1 MPVEESVNE
10 TITGTEPIQVMGGDS
25 AVTFEELEGVQ
36 AQGKR
41 AEQIDSKPKAE
52 VTDKK
57 KEKLSAE
64 KSKDSEDKADDDES
78 KEGEEKLDPK
88 AAKGKA
94 DLSKSESKRTIK
106 VKNGA
111 EETELPTAA
120 EIPVKING
128 QETNVKLEELIS
140 NYSGKKAW
148 SDEFGKLGAE
158 KQKFKQER
166 DVVIGKLG
174 EMFEAAKSDPMA
186 GFMKMAEMAGMD
198 PMAWRKDFL
207 DALQPALEKRLEMS
221 DAERRAADAEAE
233 AAFYRSQTQKRQ
245 ESERQDTEYKQF
257 EAQVH
262 SMLQQNGLSQ
272 TEFETGYHNLERAVS
287 QGLFKPA
294 SGQIT
299 PDDVVRVVATEKV
312 LDAAETALD
321 ALELGLDEQTK
332 DKFYAEFIPMARD
345 KKLSPDLI
353 KAVVQETFRDHKASS
368 LSKKI
373 RKSQPERVAQ
383 AAPRV
388 RNPGSEPVTFDDL

>member
-10 TITGTEPIQVMGGDS
+10 SVTNNEPIQVTGGDS
-25 AVTFEELEGVQ
+25 AVTFEELEGIQ

-52 VTDKK
+52 AKAPK
-57 KEKLSAE
+57 KEAKESKDPAEKSEDDEE
-64 KSKDSEDKADDDES
+64 KSKD
-78 KEGEEKLDPK
+78 GEEKLDPK

-94 DLSKSESKRTIK
+94 DLSKSEPKRTVK

-166 DVVIGKLG
+166 DVVVGKLG
-174 EMFEAAKSDPMA
+174 EMFEAAKTDPMA

-245 ESERQDTEYKQF
+245 ESERHDAEFKQF

-272 TEFETGYHNLERAVS
+272 TEFEAGYLNLEKAVS

-299 PDDVVRVVATEKV
+299 PDDVIRVVATEKV

-321 ALELGLDEQTK
+321 SLELGLDEQTK
-332 DKFYAEFIPMARD
+332 DRFYAEFIPMARD
-345 KKLSPDLI
+345 KKLSPDMI

-373 RKSQPERVAQ
+373 RKSNPERVAQ
-383 AAPRV
+383 SAPKV
-388 RNPGSEPVTFDDL
+388 RNPASEPLTFDDL